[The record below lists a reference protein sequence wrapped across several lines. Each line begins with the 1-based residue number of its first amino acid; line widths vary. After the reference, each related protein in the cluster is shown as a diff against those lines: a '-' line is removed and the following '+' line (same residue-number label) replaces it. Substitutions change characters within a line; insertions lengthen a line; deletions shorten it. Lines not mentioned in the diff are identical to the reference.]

1 MKQSPDIFW
10 KFTSGLIFATA
21 DALFFL
27 MFTMAYNPFGM
38 DSVFGMGRGLSE
50 FNTLMLSC
58 IIYGTILILHT
69 VLYFLRNKISHSW
82 WAYIGWW
89 TMELFVAS
97 AYMAMYLELMDKT
110 DPGYFHYLALSL
122 KYTFS
127 ITVYPHTVLNLVF
140 VIIAFAQ
147 LSDKSQ
153 ASSGLIKFHDS
164 ARQLKF
170 SVEKSSLLYINA
182 EENYIRIHY
191 LDGDVAKEYLLR
203 SSMNSV
209 EDLMSK
215 AGLIRCH
222 RSYFVN
228 PIHVR
233 AVRRESNGVIT
244 AEIKNVSGTVPVS
257 KKKYEELSDR
267 I

>member
-1 MKQSPDIFW
+1 MKQSPEIFW
-10 KFTSGLIFATA
+10 KFTTALIFATA

-27 MFTMAYNPFGM
+27 MFTMAYNPFDM
-38 DSVFGMGRGLSE
+38 ENVLGMGRGLSE

-58 IIYGTILILHT
+58 IIYGTVLVLHT
-69 VLYFLRNKISHSW
+69 ILYFLRNKFSHTW

-89 TMELFVAS
+89 TMEMFVSS

-110 DPGYFHYLALSL
+110 DPGYFHYLALTL

-127 ITVYPHTVLNLVF
+127 ITVYAHTVLNLVF
-140 VIIAFAQ
+140 VIIAFVQ
-147 LSDKSQ
+147 LLDKPQ
-153 ASSGLIKFHDS
+153 EETGLIKFHDS
-164 ARQLKF
+164 SKQLKF
-170 SVEKSSLLYINA
+170 SVERNALLYINA

-191 LDGDVAKEYLLR
+191 LDGNVAKNYLLR

-209 EDLMSK
+209 EEMVSK

-228 PIHVR
+228 PAHVT
-233 AVRRESNGVIT
+233 AVRREANGAIT
-244 AEIKNVSGTVPVS
+244 AEIKNTSGTVPVS